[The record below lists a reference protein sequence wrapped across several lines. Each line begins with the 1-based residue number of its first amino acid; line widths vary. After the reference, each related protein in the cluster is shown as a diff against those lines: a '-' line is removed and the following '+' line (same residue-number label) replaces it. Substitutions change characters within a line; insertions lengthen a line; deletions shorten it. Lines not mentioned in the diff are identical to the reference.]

1 VRQNAILVAGVQRE
15 AKQQHGGDPP
25 SDLLAGIAGVFLLA
39 CLSPGP
45 VWVVVTSTSVAVSR
59 RAGILAGLGVAGATL
74 TWATV
79 GVLGAGVLLAGL
91 APLAT
96 ALRLAGAAYLAWIGL
111 RMIVKAHNPAPL
123 PGSLSAA
130 AGGGWAALRRGYLAS
145 ITNPKAAVF
154 FGSIFVAVLPTH
166 APGWVYGTAVVLLA
180 LLSAAWHCGLA
191 LVFSIAPIQ
200 ASYRRAKARVD
211 TVVGAL
217 LVALGARLALAR

>member
-1 VRQNAILVAGVQRE
+1 VQYIG
-15 AKQQHGGDPP
+15 A
-25 SDLLAGIAGVFLLA
+25 LAGIAGVFLLA

-45 VWVVVTSTSVAVSR
+45 VWVVVTSTSIAVSR
-59 RAGILAGLGVAGATL
+59 RAGILVGLGVAGATL

-111 RMIVKAHNPAPL
+111 RMVIKARDPAPR
-123 PGSLSAA
+123 PGSLSA
-130 AGGGWAALRRGYLAS
+130 AGGGWAAVRRGYLAS

-154 FGSIFVAVLPTH
+154 FGSIFVALLPAH

-200 ASYRRAKARVD
+200 ARYRRAKAHVD

-217 LVALGARLALAR
+217 LVALGARLALSR